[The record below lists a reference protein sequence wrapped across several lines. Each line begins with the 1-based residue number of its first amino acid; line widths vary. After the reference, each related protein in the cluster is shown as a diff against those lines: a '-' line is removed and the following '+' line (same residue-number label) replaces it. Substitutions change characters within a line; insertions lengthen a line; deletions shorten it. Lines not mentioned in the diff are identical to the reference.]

1 LGWFVGFEP
10 DWRGRD
16 AGGEIN
22 EMIAEK
28 RIDELIDRY
37 RGGEGYLIQLLLDI
51 QNEFNWIPK
60 EAIDRVSTRL
70 QIPISHLYRIIS
82 FYKVLSLVPIGRHI
96 VQVCLGTACHVRGG
110 PRILEE
116 VEKQLGV
123 KAGATTKDRKF
134 TVKRVNCIGCCAL
147 GPVMTVD
154 KDYHGKLT
162 PDRIK
167 DILTCYE

>member
-1 LGWFVGFEP
+1 
-10 DWRGRD
+10 
-16 AGGEIN
+16 
-22 EMIAEK
+22 MISDK

-37 RGGEGYLIQLLLDI
+37 EGAEEFLIQLLLDI

-60 EAIDRVSTRL
+60 EAIKRISMRL
-70 QIPISHLYRIIS
+70 QIPISHIYRVIS
-82 FYKVLSLVPIGRHI
+82 FYKVLSLEPSGRHVI
-96 VQVCLGTACHVRGG
+96 QVCLGTACHVRGG

-116 VEKQLGV
+116 VEKLLGV
-123 KAGATTKDRKF
+123 KAGGTTKDLKF

-162 PDRIK
+162 PDRLK